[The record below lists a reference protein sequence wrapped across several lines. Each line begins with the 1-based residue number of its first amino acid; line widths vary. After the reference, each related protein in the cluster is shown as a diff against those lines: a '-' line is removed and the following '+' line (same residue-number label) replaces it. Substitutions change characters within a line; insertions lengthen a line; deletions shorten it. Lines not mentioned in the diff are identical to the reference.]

1 MGQPGDI
8 HAFAERFMAALNG
21 TDAARVRTFYTDD
34 ATCWHNFDDVDQT
47 IEDNMKL
54 FEWMVRKAP
63 QRHYRILRR
72 DLVPGGWFQQHVLE
86 AKLPNGKELKLLACC
101 VITLRDGLIQRV
113 EEYVDPAQAAVLREK
128 PAS

>member
-1 MGQPGDI
+1 MGQPEDI
-8 HAFAERFMAALNG
+8 HAFAERFMEALNG

-34 ATCWHNFDDVDQT
+34 ATCWHNFDDVDQA

-63 QRHYRILRR
+63 QRHYRVLRR

-86 AKLPNGKELKLLACC
+86 AQLPNGKQMRLLACC

-128 PAS
+128 PAA

>member
-1 MGQPGDI
+1 MGQPEDI
-8 HAFAERFMAALNG
+8 HAFAERFMEALNG

-34 ATCWHNFDDVDQT
+34 ATCWHNFDDVDQA

-63 QRHYRILRR
+63 QRHYRVLRR

-86 AKLPNGKELKLLACC
+86 AQLPNGKQLKLLACC

-128 PAS
+128 PAA